1 MEGGQA
7 MQSMVTSKFQTTI
20 PKAIRSQ
27 LKLSVSD
34 TLEWKVEDGK
44 AIVLPVRRRFLEYRN
59 AVKVGKGDIA
69 EDIDLARKER
79 ADKTI

>member
-1 MEGGQA
+1 VCKPAFSHTEILVA
-7 MQSMVTSKFQTTI
+7 
-20 PKAIRSQ
+20 AIRIRSE

-34 TLEWKVEDGK
+34 VLEWKVEDGK

-69 EDIDLARKER
+69 EDIDRLIHEFDMDIRGF
-79 ADKTI
+79 